1 MPNFQSYDPSITFDD
16 VLQLGQQ
23 IASRPDNLIGNPGDR
38 EFFEQDVNLGGQQIR
53 VRVVLNSLGRLRSVH
68 IRDR

>member
-1 MPNFQSYDPSITFDD
+1 MMFSSL
-16 VLQLGQQ
+16 VKQ

-38 EFFEQDVNLGGQQIR
+38 EIFEQDVNLGGQQIR